1 MAVGTPAARIGAEYP
16 LGFVTQSALGT
27 PTTIPATAG
36 NWINQTAN
44 TLEYVTGAHM
54 LKTAMGTR
62 ADEQESAQ
70 GETHLQG
77 GFEANLRTS
86 TSRTLIQA
94 LLGAYSDTAGVRTA
108 TVSRP
113 TLLTIEDNWA
123 GESHQYQ
130 DCMLSEANVSCGN
143 HLEWKIAFTVFGG
156 LETLITSGTPT
167 FSSTDKTLAWADV
180 TGLTGLSALAG
191 QVSMFSFRI
200 NNGVKQDYGAGQ
212 HAPTS
217 VIGGEFVIT
226 GEATIRYDSAAAAT
240 AEADYISNTDLGPT
254 TLSMGSTGT
263 QATGTSA
270 IGSGAVTGVTVT
282 NGGAGY
288 NAGATVSFSGGG
300 GTGAAGTV
308 VQSGGVITSVTITAP
323 GTGYTTPP
331 TVTFSAPAGNQHS
344 IYFPNI
350 TILTCAAQKPLDDF
364 IRLRVTFGVKQAQN
378 FTWALPAS

>member
-1 MAVGTPAARIGAEYP
+1 MTVGVPAARIGAEYP
-16 LGFVTQSALGT
+16 LGFVTQSSIGT
-27 PTTIPATAG
+27 PVAVPSTAG

-86 TSRTLIQA
+86 TSRALIQA
-94 LLGAYSDTAGVRTA
+94 LLGSYSDAAGVRTA

-123 GESHQYQ
+123 NESHQYQ

-143 HLEWKIAFTVFGG
+143 HLEWKIAFTVMGG
-156 LETLITSGTPT
+156 LSTLITSGTPT

-180 TGLTGLSALAG
+180 TGLSGLSAVAG
-191 QVSMFSFRI
+191 QVSAFSFRL
-200 NNGVKQDYGAGQ
+200 NNGVKMDYGAGQ

-217 VIGGEFVIT
+217 VIGGEFTIS
-226 GEATIRYDSAAAAT
+226 GDCTIRYDSAGAAT
-240 AEADYISNTDLGPT
+240 VDADYLNNVDLGPT
-254 TLSMGSTGT
+254 TLTMGSTGT
-263 QATGTSA
+263 QATGTSTFA
-270 IGSGAVTGVTVT
+270 TGAVTGVTVT

-300 GTGAAGTV
+300 GTGATGTV
-308 VQSGGVITSVTITAP
+308 VQSGGVITGVTITAG
-323 GTGYTTPP
+323 GTGYTSAP

-350 TILTCAAQKPLDDF
+350 TILTCSPQKPLDDF